1 MEYTFVLKDKGTIN
15 QGWWLKI
22 SSLSQLEDYIGK
34 VGSSKVV
41 RGILNAKE
49 YYDGKAHAD
58 TLAQVIIQK
67 AMLDHTSIVDAGFS
81 IQASS
86 IGSQIDALQS
96 GPIYINAYGGWHS
109 GGEYS
114 DWLHSDQLV
123 FPDFGKEQI
132 RIKQFDGGKH
142 YYAYIGDLQIR
153 DGDKLKWDTYE
164 EAYNQAILYIN
175 NGGENV
181 TKYGKS

>member
-34 VGSSKVV
+34 VGSLKVA
-41 RGILNAKE
+41 RGIFNAKG
-49 YYDGKAHAD
+49 YYDKKEHAD
-58 TLAQVIIQK
+58 TLAQLIIQK
-67 AMLDHTSIVDAGFS
+67 ATLDNTSIVDAGLN

-86 IGSQIDALQS
+86 ISSQIDALQS

-109 GGEYS
+109 GGGYS
-114 DWLHSDQLV
+114 DWLHRDKPI

-132 RIKQFDGGKH
+132 RVKKFDGGSH

-153 DGDKLKWDTYE
+153 DGEVLKWNTYS
-164 EAYNQAILYIN
+164 EAYNQAL
-175 NGGENV
+175 
-181 TKYGKS
+181 KYVKDEE

>member
-1 MEYTFVLKDKGTIN
+1 MKYTFVLKDKGTIN

-41 RGILNAKE
+41 KGIFNAKG
-49 YYDGKAHAD
+49 YYDKKEHAD
-58 TLAQVIIQK
+58 TLAQLIIQK
-67 AMLDHTSIVDAGFS
+67 ATLDNTSIVGAGLS
-81 IQASS
+81 IQASVIS
-86 IGSQIDALQS
+86 SQIDALQF

-114 DWLHSDQLV
+114 DYLHRDQLV

-142 YYAYIGDLQIR
+142 YYAYIGDLQIK

-164 EAYNQAILYIN
+164 EAYNQAISYIN
-175 NGGENV
+175 IGDGNV
-181 TKYGKS
+181 TK

>member
-1 MEYTFVLKDKGTIN
+1 MKYTFVLKDKGTIN

-22 SSLSQLEDYIGK
+22 SSLSQLEDYIGR
-34 VGSSKVV
+34 VSSSKVA
-41 RGILNAKE
+41 RGIFNARG
-49 YYDGKAHAD
+49 YYDKKEHAGP
-58 TLAQVIIQK
+58 LAQVIIQK
-67 AMLDHTSIVDAGFS
+67 ATLDNTSIVDAGLN

-86 IGSQIDALQS
+86 IRSQIDALQS

-114 DWLHSDQLV
+114 DWLHRDEPI

-132 RIKQFDGGKH
+132 RVKKFDGGSH

-153 DGDKLKWDTYE
+153 DGEVLKWNTYS
-164 EAYNQAILYIN
+164 EAYNQAL
-175 NGGENV
+175 
-181 TKYGKS
+181 KYVKNEE